1 MNMLVAQNSVEMD
14 LLGLFL
20 IIIAVSY
27 VVSVVFIVVKHIVQ
41 MRKWEKEYDRYVESA
56 KSILKEKEIDAK
68 TAKMA
73 GK

>member
-56 KSILKEKEIDAK
+56 KSILKEKENSRI
-68 TAKMA
+68 
-73 GK
+73 